1 MDKIKDLRKSLKILR
16 DLEASEKEILEEA
29 VFIEDGPLDVDPLSM
44 GPETRVEVSFK
55 DGDNI
60 EVEVYAQGN
69 EELKR
74 LMDLAGIFHKDKQSG
89 MVSPPVSDMAPDAMS
104 VEPAPTMDLGE
115 PEIVAP
121 DAMGM
126 EPDPMGMEPDPMAD
140 LGASGPEL
148 DPATMMAP
156 TDNEPVGAGP
166 LADPDGMDSMGS
178 PIDMPGVDVPADTP
192 ADMTPDMDADMAP
205 DMGDEMGAS
214 DEMDFEIPVTD
225 DLDVFEDD
233 LEEGENVLAGKKHD
247 YGFPN
252 PNLGQ
257 EPYELTAHDFVGG
270 AGKPVR
276 FVPARSGDNAMVDVS
291 HQRKGKGLREYIS
304 DVEIQK
310 KNLNEVDPAKFGE
323 LVAKAIPRNLSAPKL
338 QAIEKTA
345 DELERDYASNPAA
358 IRDINPAQAMEL
370 VTSDDEVQRVGFSNA
385 DDRAVNDIVG
395 DIEDEFDEA
404 TKRRYSFKQNI
415 LPFQGLTGIQRM
427 KRTAAKAASRSIK
440 RR

>member
-1 MDKIKDLRKSLKILR
+1 MDEIKDLRKSLKILR

-29 VFIEDGPLDVDPLSM
+29 VFIEDGPLDVDPPSM

-55 DGDNI
+55 DGDDI

-104 VEPAPTMDLGE
+104 VEPAPTMDLGA

-126 EPDPMGMEPDPMAD
+126 EPDAMGMEPDAMGMEPDPMAD
-140 LGASGPEL
+140 LGAPEGPGPEL
-148 DPATMMAP
+148 DPGAMMAP
-156 TDNEPVGAGP
+156 MDNEPVGAGP
-166 LADPDGMDSMGS
+166 LAGPDGMDSMGS

-192 ADMTPDMDADMAP
+192 ANMDTPDD
-205 DMGDEMGAS
+205 MGAS

-225 DLDVFEDD
+225 DIDVLEDE

-257 EPYELTAHDFVGG
+257 EPYELKAHDFVGG

-276 FVPARSGDNAMVDVS
+276 FVPVRSGDNAMVDVS
-291 HQRKGKGLREYIS
+291 HQRTGKRLKEYIS
-304 DVEIQK
+304 DVEGQK
-310 KNLNEVDPAKFGE
+310 KNLNEVEPEQFGE
-323 LVAKAIPRNLSAPKL
+323 LVAKATPRNLSGPKL
-338 QAIEKTA
+338 RAIEKTS
-345 DELERDYASNPAA
+345 DKLKKDYASNPAA
-358 IRDINPAQAMEL
+358 IQKLNPAQAMQL
-370 VTSDDEVQRVGFSNA
+370 VTSDDEVVRVGFSDA
-385 DDRAVNDIVG
+385 DDKAVSDIV
-395 DIEDEFDEA
+395 DRVENEFEEG
-404 TKRRYSFKQNI
+404 KRRFSFKQNI
-415 LPFQGLTGIQRM
+415 LPFQGLTGVQRM
-427 KRTAAKAASRSIK
+427 KRTAAKAASRALK

>member
-1 MDKIKDLRKSLKILR
+1 MDEIKDLRKSLKILR
-16 DLEASEKEILEEA
+16 DQENSKELFKEA
-29 VFIEDGPLDVDPLSM
+29 VFIEDGPLDVDPTSM

-55 DGDNI
+55 DDDNI

-89 MVSPPVSDMAPDAMS
+89 MISPPVSDMAPDAMS
-104 VEPAPTMDLGE
+104 IEPAPTMDLGA
-115 PEIVAP
+115 PEVVSP
-121 DAMGM
+121 DT
-126 EPDPMGMEPDPMAD
+126 MGMEPDPMAD
-140 LGASGPEL
+140 LGAPEGPGTEL
-148 DPATMMAP
+148 DPGTMMAP
-156 TDNEPVGAGP
+156 IDNEPVGAGA
-166 LADPDGMDSMGS
+166 LAGPDGMDSMGS

-192 ADMTPDMDADMAP
+192 ADMPD
-205 DMGDEMGAS
+205 DMGDDMDAS

-225 DLDVFEDD
+225 DLDVFEDE

-304 DVEIQK
+304 DVETQK
-310 KNLNEVDPAKFGE
+310 KNINEVDPAKFGE
-323 LVAKAIPRNLSAPKL
+323 LVAKATPKNLSAPKL
-338 QAIEKTA
+338 QAIERTA
-345 DELERDYASNPAA
+345 DDFERDYAANPAE
-358 IRDINPAQAMEL
+358 IKDLNPAQAMEL
-370 VTSDDEVQRVGFSNA
+370 VTSDDEVQRVGFSIA
-385 DDRAVNDIVG
+385 DDKAVNDIVN
-395 DIEDEFDEA
+395 DVEDEFDEA

-415 LPFQGLTGIQRM
+415 LPFQGLTGVQRM
-427 KRTAAKAASRSIK
+427 KRTAAKAASRSLK

>member
-291 HQRKGKGLREYIS
+291 HQRAGKGLKEYIS
-304 DVEIQK
+304 DVEGQK
-310 KNLNEVDPAKFGE
+310 KNLNEVEPEKFGE
-323 LVAKAIPRNLSAPKL
+323 LVAKATPKTLSSPKL
-338 QAIEKTA
+338 RAIQSTA
-345 DELERDYASNPAA
+345 DELERDYASNPSA
-358 IRDINPAQAMEL
+358 IQDLNPAQAMKL
-370 VTSDDEVQRVGFSNA
+370 ITSDDEVTRVGFSDA
-385 DDRAVNDIVG
+385 DDKAVDDIVAKVG
-395 DIEDEFDEA
+395 KEFEEG
-404 TKRRYSFKQNI
+404 KRRFSFKQNI
-415 LPFQGLTGIQRM
+415 LPFQGLTGVQRM
-427 KRTAAKAASRSIK
+427 KRTAAKAASRAIK
-440 RR
+440 RK

>member
-1 MDKIKDLRKSLKILR
+1 MDKIKDVRKSLKILR
-16 DLEASEKEILEEA
+16 DLEASEKEILEES
-29 VFIEDGPLDVDPLSM
+29 VFIEDGPLDVDPLST

-89 MVSPPVSDMAPDAMS
+89 MISPPVSDMAPDAMS
-104 VEPAPTMDLGE
+104 VEPAPTMDLG
-115 PEIVAP
+115 AP
-121 DAMGM
+121 DAMA
-126 EPDPMGMEPDPMAD
+126 PDMGAD
-140 LGASGPEL
+140 MGAEL
-148 DPATMMAP
+148 DPGAMMAP
-156 TDNEPVGAGP
+156 MDNEPVGAGP
-166 LADPDGMDSMGS
+166 LAGPDGMDSMGS
-178 PIDMPGVDVPADTP
+178 PMDMPGVDVPADTP
-192 ADMTPDMDADMAP
+192 ADMDADMDA

-304 DVEIQK
+304 DVEGQK
-310 KNLNEVDPAKFGE
+310 KNLNEVEPEKFGE
-323 LVAKAIPRNLSAPKL
+323 LVAKATPRNLSSPKL
-338 QAIEKTA
+338 RAIEKTA
-345 DELERDYASNPAA
+345 DELERDYASDPAS
-358 IRDINPAQAMEL
+358 IQKLNPAQAMEL

-385 DDRAVNDIVG
+385 DDKAVGDIVG
-395 DIEDEFDEA
+395 NIEDEFDEA
-404 TKRRYSFKQNI
+404 KRRFSFKQNI

-427 KRTAAKAASRSIK
+427 KRTAAKAASRALK

>member
-1 MDKIKDLRKSLKILR
+1 MDKIKDVRKSLKILR
-16 DLEASEKEILEEA
+16 DLESSEKEILEEA
-29 VFIEDGPLDVDPLSM
+29 VFIEDGPLDVDPLST

-89 MVSPPVSDMAPDAMS
+89 MISPAPGMAPDAMS
-104 VEPAPTMDLGE
+104 IEPAPTMDLGE

-121 DAMGM
+121 NAMGM
-126 EPDPMGMEPDPMAD
+126 EPDAMAD
-140 LGASGPEL
+140 LGAPEEPGSEL
-148 DPATMMAP
+148 DPTTMMAP
-156 TDNEPVGAGP
+156 IDNEPVGAGP
-166 LADPDGMDSMGS
+166 LAGPDGMDSMGS
-178 PIDMPGVDVPADTP
+178 PLDMPGVDVPADTP
-192 ADMTPDMDADMAP
+192 ADMGDDMAP
-205 DMGDEMGAS
+205 DMGDDMASS

-225 DLDVFEDD
+225 DLDMFDDD

-291 HQRKGKGLREYIS
+291 HQREGKGLREYIS

-323 LVAKAIPRNLSAPKL
+323 LVAKATPRTLSAPKL

-345 DELERDYASNPAA
+345 GELEKDYASDPAA
-358 IRDINPAQAMEL
+358 IKNLNPAQAMEL
-370 VTSDDEVQRVGFSNA
+370 VTSDDEVKRVGFSDV
-385 DDRAVNDIVG
+385 DDKAVNDIVG